1 MYLPRQ
7 GDYSYSIGYITTA
20 FETNLAVVAASGPA
34 LWPLA
39 RRWFPGFFSGLGLS
53 RGYVGHIPA
62 IVEEA
67 TTTMPPQHDEL
78 AKERSCGAS
87 SRSGNLLR
95 LVFLAHKKGGERNSP
110 LPSSSRPGRRGDR
123 RFVGGGG
130 GVHTD
135 HSIGGTSFVMKD
147 LRGDRAR
154 GRTEIRSRTPKEE
167 EEEIMTYDGIMRTT
181 DYTITRD
188 DRSSGVTERS
198 WFDQPPRGRGV
209 G

>member
-7 GDYSYSIGYITTA
+7 GDYSYSIGYVTTA

-53 RGYVGHIPA
+53 RGYVGRIPA

-67 TTTMPPQHDEL
+67 TTSMPPQDEL

-95 LVFLAHKKGGERNSP
+95 LVFFAHKTAGERNSP

-123 RFVGGGG
+123 RFGGCGGG